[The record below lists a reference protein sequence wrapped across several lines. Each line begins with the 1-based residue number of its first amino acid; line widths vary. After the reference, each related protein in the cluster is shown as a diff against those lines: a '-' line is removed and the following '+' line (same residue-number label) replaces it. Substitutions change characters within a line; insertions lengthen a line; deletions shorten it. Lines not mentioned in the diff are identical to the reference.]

1 MRKTHA
7 ILQTKLDEARQAQL
21 ADWLI
26 GGMKYHEAVPVIEK
40 EFGLKLGGGWKRQLG
55 DFWQSVCVPQLLR
68 RRHQA
73 VTTSEEIATEAK
85 SRPGQFDAA
94 TIDAL
99 KQKSFELS
107 INPGA
112 NPKDVKALFSLVLK
126 AREQDEHAQD
136 REHDLKKWQAAQKTK
151 IEAGLDALFEEVKHN
166 AEARDLFQRFKAAV
180 TQATA

>member
-7 ILQTKLDEARQAQL
+7 ILQTKLGDAQQAQL

-26 GGMKYHEAVPVIEK
+26 SGMKYHEAVPVIEK

-55 DFWQSVCVPQLLR
+55 DFWSAVCVPQLLR
-68 RRHQA
+68 HRHQA

-85 SRPGQFDAA
+85 ARPGQFDAA

-112 NPKDVKALFSLVLK
+112 NPKDVQALFSLVLK
-126 AREQDEHAQD
+126 ARDQDEHARD
-136 REHDLKKWQAAQKTK
+136 REHDLKKWQAAQKSK
-151 IEAGLDALFEEVKHN
+151 IETGLDALFDEVKRS
-166 AEARDLFQRFKAAV
+166 AEALALFEKFKAV
-180 TQATA
+180 IRKATS